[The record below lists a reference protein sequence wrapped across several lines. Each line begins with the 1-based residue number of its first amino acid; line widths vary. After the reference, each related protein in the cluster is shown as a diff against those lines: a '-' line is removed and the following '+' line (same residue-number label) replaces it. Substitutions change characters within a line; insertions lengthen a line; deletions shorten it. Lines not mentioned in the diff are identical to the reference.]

1 MTYTITLSPS
11 GRSYPCDGETNVL
24 KAGLDA
30 GLFLPYSCRTGVCR
44 TCRGKIVQGTV
55 DYGGV
60 HPTYLPDSD
69 KALGYALL
77 CQAKPLSDLTVE
89 AREVDMK
96 DAIRPKF
103 MPSRIFAM
111 KQAAS
116 DVMVITLSLPMNE
129 PMLYRAGQ
137 YVEFL
142 LKDGRRRAYSIAN
155 LPNNE
160 GVRQLELHI
169 RKMPGG
175 HFTEHVFGGM
185 KLRDI
190 QRIEAPLGTFFLRE
204 DSEKPMIML
213 ASGTGFAPIKAIIEH
228 TLQKGF
234 TRPITLY
241 WGGRRRED
249 LYMADIAQ
257 GWADAHPHIRFVPVL
272 SDATPECNWSGRG
285 GFVHR
290 AVMDDF
296 PDLAKHQV
304 YACGAPIVIDSAR
317 RDFVAQCGLPEDEF
331 YADSFLTEADKTGQ
345 PAAATP
351 A

>member
-11 GRSYPCDGETNVL
+11 GRSYPCGGETNVL

-44 TCRGKIVQGTV
+44 TCRGKILEGKV
-55 DYGGV
+55 DYGAV

-69 KALGYALL
+69 KAQGYALL
-77 CQAKPLSDLTVE
+77 CQAKPLSDLTLE
-89 AREVDMK
+89 AREIDMK
-96 DAIRPKF
+96 DVIRPKF

-111 KQAAS
+111 QRATP

-137 YVEFL
+137 YVDFL
-142 LKDGRRRAYSIAN
+142 LKDGKRRSYSIAN

-175 HFTEHVFGGM
+175 HFTEHVFGTM

-204 DSEKPMIML
+204 ESDKPMIML
-213 ASGTGFAPIKAIIEH
+213 ASGTGFAPIKAIIEL
-228 TLQKGF
+228 TLQKGY

-241 WGGRRRED
+241 WGGRKRED
-249 LYMADIAQ
+249 IYMAQMAQ
-257 GWADAHPHIRFVPVL
+257 AWADAHSHIRFVPVL
-272 SDATPECNWSGRG
+272 SDKTAECNWSGRE

-290 AVMDDF
+290 AVMEDF
-296 PDLAKHQV
+296 PDLSGHQV
-304 YACGAPIVIDSAR
+304 YACGAPIVVDSAR
-317 RDFVAQCGLPEDEF
+317 RDFTARCKLPEDEF
-331 YADSFLTEADKTGQ
+331 YADSFLTEADKSGPATTG
-345 PAAATP
+345 AT

>member
-11 GRSYPCDGETNVL
+11 GRTYPCEPDTNVL

-44 TCRGKIVQGTV
+44 TCRGKILKGEV
-55 DYGGV
+55 DFGAV

-69 KALGYALL
+69 KAQGLALL

-111 KQAAS
+111 QPAAS
-116 DVMVITLSLPMNE
+116 DVMIITLSLPMNE

-137 YVEFL
+137 YVEFI

-155 LPNNE
+155 VPNNE
-160 GVRQLELHI
+160 GVRQLELHV

-175 HFTEHVFGGM
+175 HFTEHVFGAM

-204 DSEKPMIML
+204 DSDKPIIML
-213 ASGTGFAPIKAIIEH
+213 ASGTGFAPIKAIVEQG
-228 TLQKGF
+228 LANRSVDKPA
-234 TRPITLY
+234 RPITLY
-241 WGGRRRED
+241 WGGRKRED
-249 LYMADIAQ
+249 IYMADLAQ
-257 GWADAHPHIRFVPVL
+257 SWADAHPHIKFVPVL
-272 SDATPECNWSGRG
+272 SDATPECAWTGRD

-290 AVMDDF
+290 AVMADY
-296 PDLAKHQV
+296 PDLSGHQV
-304 YACGAPIVIDSAR
+304 YACGAPVMVDSAR
-317 RDFVAQCGLPEDEF
+317 RDFVAQCGLPEEEF
-331 YADSFLTEADKTGQ
+331 YADSFLTEADKAPQT
-345 PAAATP
+345 
-351 A
+351 